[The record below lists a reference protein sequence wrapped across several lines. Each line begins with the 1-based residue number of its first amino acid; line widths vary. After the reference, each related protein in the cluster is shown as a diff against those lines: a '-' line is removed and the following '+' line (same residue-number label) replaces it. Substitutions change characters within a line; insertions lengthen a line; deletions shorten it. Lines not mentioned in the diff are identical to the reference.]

1 MFHLTGFLKSVGIG
15 GSIAAAVAKFAWTY
29 LGGLKAVEYGW
40 ITIASLL
47 KKAAISAGAAG
58 LVGLITTAV
67 LAIGMFAFKKKLK
80 LGKSG
85 FIAW

>member
-1 MFHLTGFLKSVGIG
+1 M
-15 GSIAAAVAKFAWTY
+15 
-29 LGGLKAVEYGW
+29 EYGW

-67 LAIGMFAFKKKLK
+67 LAIGVFAFKKKLK